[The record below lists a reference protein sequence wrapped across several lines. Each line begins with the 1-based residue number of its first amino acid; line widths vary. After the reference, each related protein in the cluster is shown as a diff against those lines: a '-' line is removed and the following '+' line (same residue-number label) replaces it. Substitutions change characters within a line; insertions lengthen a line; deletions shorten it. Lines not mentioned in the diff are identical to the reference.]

1 MWPARFPA
9 GGGDELWLVA
19 IVFEDDRR
27 RIAVER
33 SRLSAA
39 EQRFA
44 DPEDDDCSHHR
55 AGEGPT
61 VVLGERER
69 QFPLLYGVSA
79 TGARVSGAGRNHRAG
94 KAAAAARACAADPLW
109 IDDVRP
115 CAGPRMC
122 LKERG
127 GSRSRPQ

>member
-79 TGARVSGAGRNHRAG
+79 TGARSVWR
-94 KAAAAARACAADPLW
+94 
-109 IDDVRP
+109 RP
-115 CAGPRMC
+115 KSPR
-122 LKERG
+122 RQ
-127 GSRSRPQ
+127 SRSSRTRMRSGPVVD